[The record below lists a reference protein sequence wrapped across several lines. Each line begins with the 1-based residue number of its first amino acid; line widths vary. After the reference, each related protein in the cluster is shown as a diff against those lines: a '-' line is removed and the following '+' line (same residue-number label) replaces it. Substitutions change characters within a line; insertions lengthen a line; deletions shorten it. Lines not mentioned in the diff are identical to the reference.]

1 MSVGGGEKSGWR
13 TVRETLVF
21 SSPTTPYLP
30 FSPLSQAVKAALDDT
45 GLTAGLA
52 SVGAD
57 AARAA
62 ANAAQAAGA
71 QVMTAP
77 NTNRPPTA
85 RESKAHKAADR
96 AAAPI
101 GTGAAQVLA
110 VTGVQGGGSGV
121 FGRMASAPGVEEVS
135 DVSAPKGYVP
145 PKYDGP
151 AADAAWVASQ
161 KAQEAASGAGG
172 GSNGPPNPL
181 ANQMNVAGSLPE
193 PSNVNAVQGAVSFPG
208 SGGAA
213 AVKRSMYP
221 TNDAGTGPAP
231 VPGGGFSPIGGGSGF
246 STAPLSASNPG
257 LAMPSSGGGVAS
269 VPPLPPPGGVSF
281 AQQPAAAV
289 VAQPAASSSSNGG
302 GSLIQPPGARGAPAL
317 GVTDTLPTTT
327 TVKGV
332 GPGAL
337 PVTMTIG

>member
-1 MSVGGGEKSGWR
+1 
-13 TVRETLVF
+13 
-21 SSPTTPYLP
+21 
-30 FSPLSQAVKAALDDT
+30 
-45 GLTAGLA
+45 
-52 SVGAD
+52 
-57 AARAA
+57 
-62 ANAAQAAGA
+62 
-71 QVMTAP
+71 MTAP

-121 FGRMASAPGVEEVS
+121 FGGMASAPGVEEVS

-161 KAQEAASGAGG
+161 KEQEAASGNGG
-172 GSNGPPNPL
+172 GSNGQPNLL

-193 PSNVNAVQGAVSFPG
+193 PSNVNAVKGAVSFPG

-213 AVKRSMYP
+213 SVKRSMYP

-231 VPGGGFSPIGGGSGF
+231 VPGGGFSPIGGGERLFDG
-246 STAPLSASNPG
+246 TPVRLQPWPG
-257 LAMPSSGGGVAS
+257 HAVEWGWGCGQRA
-269 VPPLPPPGGVSF
+269 
-281 AQQPAAAV
+281 PAAAAGWGV
-289 VAQPAASSSSNGG
+289 VCAAAGG
-302 GSLIQPPGARGAPAL
+302 GRGDCSACRVVIERRRRKPHPAARGAGGARAGGARHPAHHDHDQGGRAGRAAGDDDDWL
-317 GVTDTLPTTT
+317 SMG
-327 TVKGV
+327 
-332 GPGAL
+332 
-337 PVTMTIG
+337 